1 MKVDYPETVTTI
13 SFLPRESS
21 SGVAERLLTKPKKQR
36 KRELT
41 EVEVIRDAV
50 TRGRRT
56 AIGALSRALATL
68 MHRRLDLLTDDQ
80 REEHRKHR
88 DKTAKYCA
96 DLLAD
101 DRDTKLIHC
110 DECLNVIL
118 SVLST
123 IKKCPVCAEFVKK
136 EAIKCRFCGSPL
148 QKAAPD

>member
-1 MKVDYPETVTTI
+1 MKWQW
-13 SFLPRESS
+13 
-21 SGVAERLLTKPKKQR
+21 A
-36 KRELT
+36 
-41 EVEVIRDAV
+41 RDTWFV
-50 TRGRRT
+50 NLG
-56 AIGALSRALATL
+56 
-68 MHRRLDLLTDDQ
+68 TDDQ

-88 DKTAKYCA
+88 DRTAKYCA

-123 IKKCPVCAEFVKK
+123 VTKCSVCAEFIKK

-148 QKAAPD
+148 QKGTPA

>member
-1 MKVDYPETVTTI
+1 MK
-13 SFLPRESS
+13 
-21 SGVAERLLTKPKKQR
+21 RLLKKPKKQR

-41 EVEVIRDAV
+41 QVEVIRRAV

-56 AIGALSRALATL
+56 AISALSRALATL

-80 REEHRKHR
+80 REEHRKNR
-88 DKTAKYCA
+88 DRTAKYCA

-118 SVLST
+118 SVLSNV
-123 IKKCPVCAEFVKK
+123 KKCPVCAEFVKK
-136 EAIKCRFCGSPL
+136 QAIKCRFCGSAL
-148 QKAAPD
+148 QQVALD

>member
-1 MKVDYPETVTTI
+1 MKC
-13 SFLPRESS
+13 
-21 SGVAERLLTKPKKQR
+21 LLKKSKKQR

-41 EVEVIRDAV
+41 QVEVMREAV

-56 AIGALSRALATL
+56 AISALSRALATL
-68 MHRRLDLLTDDQ
+68 MHRQLDLLTDDQ
-80 REEHRKHR
+80 REEHRKDR
-88 DKTAKYCA
+88 DRTAKYCA

-118 SVLST
+118 SVLSAV
-123 IKKCPVCAEFVKK
+123 KKCPVCAEFVKK
-136 EAIKCRFCGSPL
+136 EAIKCRFCGSAL